1 MIKAVE
7 IHKSSYNKYSQIP
20 IIVILFLL
28 FSFEFDF
35 SWRGNVT
42 TAIIKSPDYMDL
54 KSSWKKDYILLQA
67 WQLIISGIE

>member
-1 MIKAVE
+1 MIKSVD

-20 IIVILFLL
+20 IIVIFFLL
-28 FSFEFDF
+28 FFFEFDF